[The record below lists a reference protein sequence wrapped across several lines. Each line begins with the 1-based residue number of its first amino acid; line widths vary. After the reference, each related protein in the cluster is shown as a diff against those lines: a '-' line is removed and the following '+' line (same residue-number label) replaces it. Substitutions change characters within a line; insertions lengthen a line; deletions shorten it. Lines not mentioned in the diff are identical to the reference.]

1 MHFFKKHW
9 WKFSAFY
16 VLLIFGLFWGIR
28 TSLRTEQPKRVY
40 YSDFMDLI
48 RKRELSEVRITEAE
62 LIGLLQQKPGAE
74 APERIRAPRLP
85 GMDIG
90 TVISELEAK
99 RIRFTGREEE
109 NAGAAVPI
117 IVPLVLIGVF
127 SVFIVWRFRQGA
139 SLPFGFSKSQAKLQD
154 SDLVSRTTFA
164 DVAGI
169 DESKAELVEVVDF
182 LRQPDKYQ
190 KLGGHVPKGVLLV
203 GPPGT
208 GKTLLARAVAG
219 EAGVPFFSMSGSE
232 FVEMFVGVGAARVR
246 SLFKKAKQK
255 APCIVFIDEIDA
267 IGKSRSSDRRPIAGN
282 DERDQAL
289 NQLLVE
295 MDGFE
300 ACTNII
306 VMGATN
312 TPEVLDPALVRPG
325 RFDRQVLVDKA
336 DIAGREAILKIH
348 ARKVKLA
355 EDVDL
360 GTIAARTPGMVGA
373 DLANIINE
381 AAILG
386 ARRNAE
392 YVTMAE
398 LEEAIDRV
406 MLGLEKNRVMSP
418 PIKER
423 VAYHE
428 TGHALVALTVKTADP
443 VHRVSIIPRSIGALG
458 HVLQLPV
465 EEKYL
470 LTQPEIED
478 QIAVM
483 LGGRVSEEIVYD
495 GVVSTGASNDLERA
509 SVLARQ
515 IVTRYGMTEELGLM
529 TYGYSHASRHLKMAG
544 GEAEERNYSER
555 TAELIDRETRRIID
569 ELRKRVKTL
578 LLERRDELEVIAR
591 ELIRKETLTR
601 GELSALLQKSGRR
614 EMEMSSELVA
624 S

>member
-1 MHFFKKHW
+1 MMHFFRQHW
-9 WKFSAFY
+9 WKFLAVGV
-16 VLLIFGLFWGIR
+16 VLFVTLQFLMR
-28 TSLRTEQPKRVY
+28 TSLRAERPRQVF
-40 YSDFMDLI
+40 YSDFMEEI
-48 RKRELSEVRITEAE
+48 RKGSIGEVRITETE
-62 LIGLLQQKPGAE
+62 LIGSFLPKSGVTG
-74 APERIRAPRLP
+74 RIRAPRLP
-85 GMDIG
+85 GLDINS
-90 TVISELEAK
+90 VVKELEV
-99 RIRFTGREEE
+99 RHVRFTGREEE
-109 NAGAAVPI
+109 KSDGSVWWMVP
-117 IVPLVLIGVF
+117 VLLVCGFSLLLI
-127 SVFIVWRFRQGA
+127 WRLRYGA
-139 SLPFGFSKSQAKLQD
+139 SMPFGFSKSQATMHTSEIQ
-154 SDLVSRTTFA
+154 SRTTFE

-190 KLGGHVPKGVLLV
+190 RLGGRVPKGVLLV

-208 GKTLLARAVAG
+208 GKTLLAKAVAG

-246 SLFKKAKQK
+246 NLFKKAKQK
-255 APCIVFIDEIDA
+255 IPCIVFIDEIDA
-267 IGKSRSSDRRPIAGN
+267 IGKSRTSERRPIAGN

-300 ACTNII
+300 TSTSII

-325 RFDRQVLVDKA
+325 RFDRQVLVDRA
-336 DIAGREAILKIH
+336 DLTGREAILKIH

-355 EDVDL
+355 SDVNL
-360 GTIAARTPGMVGA
+360 SIIAARTPGMVGA

-386 ARRNAE
+386 ARRDAAA
-392 YVTMAE
+392 VTMAD

-418 PIKER
+418 AIKER

-428 TGHALVALTVKTADP
+428 TGHALVALTVKNADP
-443 VHRVSIIPRSIGALG
+443 VHRVSIIPRTIGALG
-458 HVLQLPV
+458 HVLQLPT

-478 QIAVM
+478 QLSVM

-495 GVVSTGASNDLERA
+495 GVVSTGASNDLECA
-509 SVLARQ
+509 SALARQ
-515 IVTRYGMTEELGLM
+515 LVTRYGMNEQLGVM
-529 TYGYSHASRHLKMAG
+529 TYGRPQSGRLFQAG
-544 GEAEERNYSER
+544 GSEFEERNYSER
-555 TAELIDRETRRIID
+555 TAELIDQESRHIID
-569 ELRKRVKTL
+569 KLYGRVKKML
-578 LLERRDELEVIAR
+578 CERRDELEMIAR
-591 ELIRKETLTR
+591 QLIQKETLTKE
-601 GELSALLQKSGRR
+601 ELKALLEGSRQA
-614 EMEMSSELVA
+614 VNN
-624 S
+624 